1 MVYWSQNRLAVCHVP
16 AKKEQM
22 LELPPLMTNKQIHRL
37 TAELQN
43 QPHFQP
49 LSHEAGQK
57 ERDLLWL
64 WMMACRSG
72 GKERSSTSWCL
83 FVSRLERLEL
93 LFVFVW
99 GLCLAAL
106 VSGERPVFHHLY
118 LSASLYTTPPGTV
131 MD

>member
-1 MVYWSQNRLAVCHVP
+1 MAFWSQNRLAVCHVP

-64 WMMACRSG
+64 WMMACRSS

-83 FVSRLERLEL
+83 FGSRLEL

-99 GLCLAAL
+99 GLCPTAL
-106 VSGERPVFHHLY
+106 VSGECPVFHHLY
-118 LSASLYTTPPGTV
+118 LSASLYTTPSGTV